1 MLDKYIIGY
10 CSDFVIYGLLLFI
23 FKKVKIFIYLNI
35 SIKEA
40 ITSDLPTVVEREPIK
55 NERTV
60 DE

>member
-23 FKKVKIFIYLNI
+23 FKKVNLVINLYF

-55 NERTV
+55 NEKTV